1 MVDRESI
8 IIRDQFGSVIRSEF
22 PIAAQFHSR
31 IHPDKKSVKRG
42 ALGLK
47 LKDNYTMSCTGI
59 QNTHLDACSVAVM
72 TPY

>member
-47 LKDNYTMSCTGI
+47 LKDNYTMSCTSK
-59 QNTHLDACSVAVM
+59 LSDAPRPRDIV
-72 TPY
+72 